1 MGRKNVTN
9 RTKAQNKLAE
19 FSTKTRRR
27 EAFRRGIRLLFATGA
42 IALAFVASPAFAQT
56 SDSQLTI
63 DANKKASTIDDNVTS
78 VVFNGAYSLT
88 LINGQTL
95 RPVFLSRE
103 PGAKLILGDTA
114 KAQTWT
120 ISGNSPSW
128 NGELSLME
136 GHTLSVAVPPIPW
149 GRIRRRTRV
158 LLRRRPS
165 TRERR
170 WILRRSRPRTGR
182 LCRAKRRLGA

>member
-9 RTKAQNKLAE
+9 RTKAQDKLAE
-19 FSTKTRRR
+19 ISRKTRRR
-27 EAFRRGIRLLFATGA
+27 EAFRRGFRLLIATGA
-42 IALAFVASPAFAQT
+42 VALAFAANPAFAQT

-63 DANKKASTIDDNVTS
+63 DANKKASTIDDSVTS
-78 VVFNGAYSLT
+78 VVYNGAYSLT

-114 KAQTWT
+114 KEQTWT

-136 GHTLSVAVPPIPW
+136 GHTLSVA
-149 GRIRRRTRV
+149 
-158 LLRRRPS
+158 
-165 TRERR
+165 
-170 WILRRSRPRTGR
+170 TGS
-182 LCRAKRRLGA
+182 ANPLGAYSETNAGSFATTSLYSGATLELAAI